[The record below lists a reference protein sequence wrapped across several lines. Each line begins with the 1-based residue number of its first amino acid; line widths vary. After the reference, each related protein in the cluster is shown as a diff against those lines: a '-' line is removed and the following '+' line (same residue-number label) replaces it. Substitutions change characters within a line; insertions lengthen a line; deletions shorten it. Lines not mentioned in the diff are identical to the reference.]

1 MLGTA
6 SADEV
11 GFFLRLIGRL
21 GRLSGITK
29 SPSLIRR
36 LTKIALPMGKD
47 VVVIG
52 GSLVGVE
59 LAEFLA
65 ERGRRVTLLHEDQQL
80 GLPLA
85 MPRRWTTVRHARE
98 HSVDIQRRVTVTRI
112 TESGVEWTDKK
123 GNSESAPADMVI
135 YADGTTASAP
145 LADEL
150 RSAGIDVEV
159 IGDAGDVG
167 YIHGAIHSAWDMAT
181 TG

>member
-1 MLGTA
+1 MLGIA
-6 SADEV
+6 SAAEA
-11 GFFLRLIGRL
+11 GFFLRLIGTL

-36 LTKIALPMGKD
+36 LTTIALPMGKN

-52 GSLVGVE
+52 GSLVGLE

-65 ERGRRVTLLHEDQQL
+65 DRGRRVTLLHEDQQL

-85 MPRRWTTVRHARE
+85 MPRRWTAVRHAKDYG
-98 HSVDIQRRVTVTRI
+98 VDIQRRVTVTRI
-112 TESGVEWTDKK
+112 TESSVEWTDKK
-123 GNSESAPADMVI
+123 GNAASTAANMAI

-150 RSAGIDVEV
+150 RGAGVDVEV

-167 YIHGAIHSAWDMAT
+167 YIHGAFHSAWNVAT
-181 TG
+181 AG